1 MAPILS
7 NTTGII
13 TRSGPQ
19 GPSGPPGPTLA
30 PNYQIQLQNAQ
41 PNAITIVD
49 LNFYSN
55 NIINTDAG
63 IVLRSNNFPTQ
74 PNQLPLKSFIFSGGD
89 VIGVNNTISNNLP
102 QNLTIPGQT
111 TYAILRV
118 YIDGAIEQFNPIPG
132 ANMSII
138 TKLVNGVEVDS
149 PAVTVTFDPDPVF
162 IDPVPLP
169 PGGSYDFFVQ
179 YVPL

>member
-1 MAPILS
+1 MSPIIS
-7 NTTGII
+7 NTIGLV
-13 TRSGPQ
+13 TRSGP
-19 GPSGPPGPTLA
+19 PSGPSGPTLA
-30 PNYQIQLQNAQ
+30 PNYQIQIQNVQ

-74 PNQLPLKSFIFSGGD
+74 PNQLPSKSFIFDGNN
-89 VIGVNNTISNNLP
+89 VIGVNNTMSNLP

-118 YIDGAIEQFNPIPG
+118 YIDGVIEQFNPTG
-132 ANMSII
+132 SNMSTV
-138 TKLVNGVEVDS
+138 TKLVNGVEVDAT
-149 PAVTVTFDPDPVF
+149 AVTATFNPNPDY
-162 IDPVPLP
+162 IDPVPFP
-169 PGGSYDFFVQ
+169 PAGTYDFIVQ
-179 YVPL
+179 YLPL